1 MSTTREMSYTLSAI
15 EGASPIGLIVVLFD
29 TLAGD
34 LRRAAAALNQSDIE
48 TRCKE
53 LNHAT
58 LVIGQL
64 ASWIDLAKGG
74 ESARNLAGFYAYLQ
88 AKMME
93 AAVTKSAKL
102 LETQIDMIL
111 HVRSAWQKLDVG
123 PMETPAKPSENPAQQ
138 LSAPSTPTPETKAE
152 RIPFS
157 QSC

>member
-93 AAVTKSAKL
+93 AAVSKSAKP
-102 LETQIDMIL
+102 LEAPIQMIL
-111 HVRSAWQKLDVG
+111 QVRTAWHKLDVAPQQG
-123 PMETPAKPSENPAQQ
+123 AEKTIAKPVTT
-138 LSAPSTPTPETKAE
+138 STAAVSGKKQE
-152 RIPFS
+152 RTHHS
-157 QSC
+157 RSR